1 MANASKTVQECGIQG
16 GNMRSPKV
24 VLIGAASTIFGPTTL
39 RDLLL
44 SPVMQGSE
52 IALVDLAEQGL
63 ESTLRF
69 GERLNAVLQQGC
81 SLSATTDRKAALPG
95 ADFVVVSVAVDRERT
110 WKLDFEIPLRYGVR
124 HVLGENG
131 GPGGLSHSLRN
142 IPLLLEIAHDVE
154 TLAPSAWVVN
164 FTNPMSRL
172 CLALARHSRL
182 RFVGLC
188 HQIHEGYRLVSE
200 ALGIPLEDIHLLAA
214 GLNHFIWILGMTHR
228 QTGEDLYPAFRERLH
243 GMPPHFEPLSRELYD
258 VFGLFPAVGDQ
269 HAGEYIGDAW
279 RHVGTGGYD
288 WSWYHNRMAQ
298 VRGDVEAVVR
308 GDDAVAQRWIAS
320 PSIERVRHVLAGLW
334 MGSDH
339 AEEAVNVLNNGA
351 IANLPDG
358 AVVEVPAQIARDR
371 ILPMQV
377 GPLPA
382 GIAELCN
389 RQIAI
394 QELVVEAAVHGDR
407 NAALQALALDPVVP
421 DMDTARRLLDELL
434 HTHAAYLPQFA

>member
-1 MANASKTVQECGIQG
+1 
-16 GNMRSPKV
+16 MRSPKV

-44 SPVMQGSE
+44 SPVMQGSK
-52 IALVDLAEQGL
+52 IALVDVAEQGL

-69 GERLNAVLQQGC
+69 GERLNDALGREC
-81 SLSATTDRKAALPG
+81 RLSAATDRRAALPD

-142 IPLLLEIAHDVE
+142 IPLLLEIARDVE
-154 TLAPSAWVVN
+154 ALAPRAWVIN

-172 CLALARHSRL
+172 CLALSRHSGV

-200 ALGIPLEDIHLLAA
+200 VLGIGAGEFRLLAT
-214 GLNHFIWILGMTHR
+214 GLNHFTWILSMTHA
-228 QTGEDLYPAFRERLH
+228 QTGDDLYPVFRQKLR
-243 GMPPHFEPLSRELYD
+243 GMPSHFEPLSRELYD

-279 RHVGTGGYD
+279 RHVGTDGYD
-288 WSWYHNRMAQ
+288 WSWYHNRIAQ
-298 VRGDVEAVVR
+298 VRGDVEAAVR
-308 GDDAVAQRWIAS
+308 GDESAIQKWIAS
-320 PSIERVRHVLAGLW
+320 PSLERAQHVLAGLW
-334 MGSDH
+334 TGDGH
-339 AEEAVNVLNNGA
+339 VEEAVNVVNNGA

-358 AVVEVPAQIARDR
+358 VVVEVPAQIVRDR

-377 GPLPA
+377 GPLPH

-394 QELVVEAAVHGDR
+394 QELVVQAAFYGDR
-407 NAALQALALDPVVP
+407 NAALQALALDPVMP
-421 DMDTARRLLDELL
+421 DMETARRVLDELL
-434 HTHAAYLPQFA
+434 RTHAAYLPRFGGR

>member
-1 MANASKTVQECGIQG
+1 
-16 GNMRSPKV
+16 MRSPNV

-44 SPVMQGSE
+44 SPVLQGSH
-52 IALVDLAEQGL
+52 IALVDIAEQGL

-69 GERLNAVLQQGC
+69 GERLNDVMGRGC
-81 SLSATTDRKAALPG
+81 SLSATTDRRAALPG

-142 IPLLLEIAHDVE
+142 IPLLLEIAQDVE
-154 TLAPSAWVVN
+154 TLAPGAWVIN

-172 CLALARHSRL
+172 CMALARHSRV

-200 ALGIPLEDIHLLAA
+200 ALGIGIEEIQLLAA
-214 GLNHFIWILGMTHR
+214 GLNHFTWILAMTHR
-228 QTGEDLYPAFRERLH
+228 QTGEDLYPTLREKLNH
-243 GMPPHFEPLSRELYD
+243 APAGFDPLSCEMFD
-258 VFGLFPAVGDQ
+258 IFGLFPTGGGQ
-269 HAGEYIGDAW
+269 HIGEYIGDAW
-279 RHVGTGGYD
+279 RHVGTEGYD

-298 VRGDVEAVVR
+298 VRGDVEAIVR
-308 GDDAVAQRWIAS
+308 GDDAVARRWIAS
-320 PSIERVRHVLAGLW
+320 PSIERAQQVLAGLW
-334 MGSDH
+334 TGDGH
-339 AEEAVNVLNNGA
+339 NEEAVNVVNNGD

-358 AVVEVPAQIARDR
+358 AVVEVPAQICRDR
-371 ILPMQV
+371 ILPAQV
-377 GPLPA
+377 GPLPP

-394 QELVVEAAVHGDR
+394 QELVVQAAVHGDR

-421 DMDTARRLLDELL
+421 DTETARRVLGELL
-434 HTHAAYLPQFA
+434 RTHAAYLPRFA

>member
-1 MANASKTVQECGIQG
+1 
-16 GNMRSPKV
+16 MRSPRV
-24 VLIGAASTIFGPTTL
+24 VLIGASSTIFGPTTL

-52 IALVDLAEQGL
+52 IALVDVAEQGL

-69 GERLNAVLQQGC
+69 GERLNDALGREC
-81 SLSATTDRKAALPG
+81 RLSATMDRRAALPG
-95 ADFVVVSVAVDRERT
+95 ADFVIVSVAVDRERT
-110 WKLDFEIPLRYGVR
+110 WKLDFEIPLRLGVR

-131 GPGGLSHSLRN
+131 GPGGLSHALRN
-142 IPLLLEIAHDVE
+142 IPLLLEIAHDIE
-154 TLAPSAWVVN
+154 ALAPEAWVIN

-172 CLALARHSRL
+172 CLALARHSRV

-188 HQIHEGYRLVSE
+188 HQIHEGYRLVSKV
-200 ALGIPLEDIHLLAA
+200 LGIGPDEFRLRAA
-214 GLNHFIWILGMTHR
+214 GLNHFTWILSITHA
-228 QTGEDLYPAFRERLH
+228 QTGDDLYPVFREKLR
-243 GMPPHFEPLSRELYD
+243 GMSADFEPLSRELYD
-258 VFGLFPAVGDQ
+258 TFGLFPAVGDQ

-279 RHVGTGGYD
+279 RHVGTEGYD

-298 VRGDVEAVVR
+298 VRGDVEAIVR
-308 GDDAVAQRWIAS
+308 GDRSAIEKWIAS
-320 PSIERVRHVLAGLW
+320 PSLERAQQVIAGLW
-334 MGSDH
+334 AGGGE
-339 AEEAVNVLNNGA
+339 AEEAVNVVNNGA

-358 AVVEVPAQIARDR
+358 AVVEVPAQIVRDR

-377 GPLPA
+377 GPLPP

-389 RQIAI
+389 RQVAI

-421 DMDTARRLLDELL
+421 DTETARRVLDELL
-434 HTHAAYLPQFA
+434 RAHAGYLPRFA

>member
-1 MANASKTVQECGIQG
+1 
-16 GNMRSPKV
+16 MRSPNV

-44 SPVMQGSE
+44 SPVLQGSH
-52 IALVDLAEQGL
+52 IALVDIAEQGL

-69 GERLNAVLQQGC
+69 GERLNDVMGRGC
-81 SLSATTDRKAALPG
+81 SLSATTDRRAALPG

-142 IPLLLEIAHDVE
+142 IPLLLEIAQDVE
-154 TLAPSAWVVN
+154 TLSPGAWVIN

-172 CLALARHSRL
+172 CMALARHSRV

-200 ALGIPLEDIHLLAA
+200 ALGIGIEEIQLLAA
-214 GLNHFIWILGMTHR
+214 GLNHFTWILAMTHR
-228 QTGEDLYPAFRERLH
+228 QTGEDLYPTLREKLNH
-243 GMPPHFEPLSRELYD
+243 APAGFDPLSCEMFD
-258 VFGLFPAVGDQ
+258 IFGLFPTGGGQ
-269 HAGEYIGDAW
+269 HIGEYIGDAW
-279 RHVGTGGYD
+279 RHVGTEGYD

-298 VRGDVEAVVR
+298 VRGDVEAIVR
-308 GDDAVAQRWIAS
+308 GDDAVAQRWLAS
-320 PSIERVRHVLAGLW
+320 PSIERAQQVLAGLW
-334 MGSDH
+334 TGDGH
-339 AEEAVNVLNNGA
+339 TEEAVNVINNGA

-358 AVVEVPAQIARDR
+358 AVVEVPAQIVRDR

-377 GPLPA
+377 GPLPP

-394 QELVVEAAVHGDR
+394 QELVVQAAVNGDR

-421 DMDTARRLLDELL
+421 DMETARRVLDELL
-434 HTHAAYLPQFA
+434 RTHAAYLPQFA